1 MDIMEEIEE
10 TVREK
15 RSKWN
20 YTPMRESEETDAII
34 DQLLREFAPKESSS
48 NSRKEQRPV
57 SPVRPAAVKP
67 SRPIVQ
73 SEPKDEMEERAEYE
87 RFASMDKTMVY
98 SRKEMFYSANEADK
112 DVDEDADFE
121 QDEYYDDSEF
131 EDFMGT
137 DDDFILYQRPSG
149 SPGILKTVLKI
160 LITAIIAGFCLLGIL
175 TTVNYI
181 IDRQTFGNRTGI
193 SSAANNNS
201 QNDELKK
208 VVYPAVAVDI
218 EDFESISDLSSE
230 SMINTAVWEIIIN
243 GDISVFKGE
252 NGDIVIPENQMK
264 YIIEKLFGSDSEYK
278 NVTTGVGDVTILY
291 DKSSKSYIIAEKND
305 VYSYVPKVADVSK
318 SEEDKYSVL
327 VEYYNDSPSWADSGE
342 SQPVQRKMFTLEK
355 TSEYYNF
362 VSVKTVQ

>member
-10 TVREK
+10 TIREK

-48 NSRKEQRPV
+48 NSRKAQRPV
-57 SPVRPAAVKP
+57 PPVKPAAVRP
-67 SRPIVQ
+67 SRPVVH

-87 RFASMDKTMVY
+87 RFASADKTMVY
-98 SRKEMFYSANEADK
+98 SRKEMFYSAGEAE
-112 DVDEDADFE
+112 EDIAEDSDSYP
-121 QDEYYDDSEF
+121 DEYYEDSEF
-131 EDFMGT
+131 EDFIGAE
-137 DDDFILYQRPSG
+137 DDFILYQKPS
-149 SPGILKTVLKI
+149 SSSGIVKTVLKI

-175 TTVNYI
+175 TTVNYV

-193 SSAANNNS
+193 SANGSNSS

-208 VVYPAVAVDI
+208 VIYPAVAVDI
-218 EDFESISDLSSE
+218 DDFESISDLSSE
-230 SMINTAVWEIIIN
+230 SMINTAVYEIIIN

-264 YIIEKLFGSDSEYK
+264 YVIEKLFGSSAKFK
-278 NVTTGVGDVTILY
+278 NVTAGVGDITILY
-291 DKSSKSYIIAEKND
+291 DKSQKEYIIAEKND
-305 VYSYVPKVADVSK
+305 VYSYVPKVADVTK
-318 SEEDKYSVL
+318 SEADKYSVL

-342 SQPVQRKMFTLEK
+342 RQPIKRKMFTLEK
-355 TSEYYNF
+355 TSEYYNI
-362 VSVKTVQ
+362 VSVKTV